1 MIAVSKQKKTSR
13 IESTRVLE
21 MRQKIKDELYID
33 CAVHRIAL
41 VLSRKLVENHET
53 GRK

>member
-1 MIAVSKQKKTSR
+1 MIAVSKQKKTS
-13 IESTRVLE
+13 INESAHVLE
-21 MRQKIKDELYID
+21 MKQKIKDELYIN

-41 VLSRKLVENHET
+41 VLSRKLVENNES